1 MASKKKTLKTYTVFL
16 PYCPVPDLCSKGH
29 AHLGRCYNMAD
40 AQKRLMHHL
49 MRSPAH
55 SLDEGSA
62 KAVLEDTAGCI
73 VEHEEEWDDVDE
85 EPRQQKKHQQQHQ
98 KWDNDR
104 KRIKLTDGPAAS
116 TSSASNSAP
125 SSNSDMA
132 LVQQQLT
139 DLRAGHSEQL
149 RAAYS
154 FVKV

>member
-1 MASKKKTLKTYTVFL
+1 MAATRKTYQVFL

-40 AQKRLMHHL
+40 AQKRLMNHL
-49 MRSPAH
+49 MHSPAH

-73 VEHEEEWDDVDE
+73 VEHEEEWDDVEE
-85 EPRQQKKHQQQHQ
+85 EPPQQKKHQQQHHQ
-98 KWDNDR
+98 GQYDR

-116 TSSASNSAP
+116 TSSAS
-125 SSNSDMA
+125 SNSNMA
-132 LVQQQLT
+132 LVQEQLT
-139 DLRAGHSEQL
+139 ELRTGHSEQL
-149 RAAYS
+149 KAAYS